1 MELIMYLF
9 VFLIFIV
16 ISSFLNIMF
25 KLTAKRDWLMSLLF
39 SIVLS
44 IITVAILG

>member
-1 MELIMYLF
+1 MEFIKLLF

-16 ISSFLNIMF
+16 ISSFLNIIF
-25 KLTAKRDWLMSLLF
+25 KLTAKRDWLMSLLL

-44 IITVAILG
+44 IITVAILD

>member
-1 MELIMYLF
+1 MEFIMLLF

-16 ISSFLNIMF
+16 ISSFLNIIF
-25 KLTAKRDWLMSLLF
+25 KLTAKRDWLMSLLL

-44 IITVAILG
+44 IITVAILD

>member
-1 MELIMYLF
+1 MEFIMILF

-16 ISSFLNIMF
+16 ISSFLNIIF
-25 KLTAKRDWLMSLLF
+25 KLTAKRDWLMSLLL

>member
-44 IITVAILG
+44 IITIVILG